1 MVRNYFEAEKD
12 RFQLL
17 GSFVDERGQLGDRQS
32 GVQLQEASNVWD
44 VELLLDFIDEHF
56 ELLVIRLH

>member
-1 MVRNYFEAEKD
+1 VVRNYFEAEKD

-32 GVQLQEASNVWD
+32 GVQLQEASNV
-44 VELLLDFIDEHF
+44 
-56 ELLVIRLH
+56 